1 MYRDVA
7 LSAVT
12 CDTSYRL
19 RMTGTARF
27 LIHGCLRR
35 LVVVCFDFISF
46 PHECRFVHHV
56 CILFFWHAALGA
68 YCTFSAIAPFVLF
81 DLVGSLVTSVSHCS
95 WYYCRLTRRVAL
107 LLWLLYLCRIS
118 SRFVVLLLCLHVSTP
133 CILHVEVIPCC
144 LLRVVY
150 WSSGYFVLRT
160 DSTAYAWCRPIVDYL
175 VPYHVLVPG
184 TVQATFDQH
193 THHLYGCVAPTSCTS
208 DGSSVVFFCGIF
220 WFVYH
225 HPYLHLVRFHAFT
238 RMYIGCALG
247 LEALG

>member
-118 SRFVVLLLCLHVSTP
+118 SRFVVLLLCLHVCTP

-160 DSTAYAWCRPIVDYL
+160 DSTAYLVSSNCRLPG
-175 VPYHVLVPG
+175 PVPG
-184 TVQATFDQH
+184 TTFLYQVQYKLPSTSIPTICTVVLRRLHARATDLPSYSF
-193 THHLYGCVAPTSCTS
+193 AA
-208 DGSSVVFFCGIF
+208 FFGLCIITLICI
-220 WFVYH
+220 WF
-225 HPYLHLVRFHAFT
+225 AST
-238 RMYIGCALG
+238 RLPECILAVH
-247 LEALG
+247 

>member
-118 SRFVVLLLCLHVSTP
+118 SRFCCYVCMFPRLASYTWRWFRVACYVWCIGRQDTSYSVLIARRMPGVVQLSITWSRTTFLYQVQYKLPSTSIPTICTVVLRRLRARATDLPSYSFAAFFGLCIITLICIWFASTRLP
-133 CILHVEVIPCC
+133 ECILAVH
-144 LLRVVY
+144 
-150 WSSGYFVLRT
+150 
-160 DSTAYAWCRPIVDYL
+160 
-175 VPYHVLVPG
+175 
-184 TVQATFDQH
+184 
-193 THHLYGCVAPTSCTS
+193 
-208 DGSSVVFFCGIF
+208 
-220 WFVYH
+220 
-225 HPYLHLVRFHAFT
+225 
-238 RMYIGCALG
+238 
-247 LEALG
+247 